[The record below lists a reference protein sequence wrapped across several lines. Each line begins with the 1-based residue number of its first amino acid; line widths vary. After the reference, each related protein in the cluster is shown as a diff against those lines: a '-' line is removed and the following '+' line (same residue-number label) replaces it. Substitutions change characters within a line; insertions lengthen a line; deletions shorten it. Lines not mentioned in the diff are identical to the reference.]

1 MLGEKHMSLL
11 RLYLSPQGRVS
22 RRTYWWSLLVL
33 DILFSGLFVLVEELL
48 KTRLS
53 DYWAFIIA
61 WPGIAISIKR
71 WHDRDKPGWWL
82 LILFVPVLGIWNL
95 IECGFLPGTRGT
107 NRFGLDPKLTTE
119 PSAVPKSLSSEP
131 DHER

>member
-53 DYWAFIIA
+53 DYWALIIA

-107 NRFGLDPKLTTE
+107 NRFGPDPKLTTE
-119 PSAVPKSLSSEP
+119 PSTAPKSLSSTP
-131 DHER
+131 YHER